1 MNNFNLS
8 ITTNQYAKDR
18 EEFIIEGLPAL
29 GPGERYVLTYD
40 ARPDQGEGIR
50 KVSNTA
56 TASGNGIRASATFT
70 HRISGILMEKSGYE
84 SNGYIFWTIG
94 INTDGHG
101 DVSGFQLTDTITID
115 GEEYELPEDTTVWLT
130 EDNLGREQIQL
141 PYTFPEGSTKT
152 YRVTYS
158 IPVPPG
164 EPGEKVSITTRAAW
178 SCPRP
183 AAWAPPSS
191 TSSAACWW
199 WARPCCSSPRSA

>member
-8 ITTNQYAKDR
+8 ITTNQYANDR

-141 PYTFPEGSTKT
+141 PY
-152 YRVTYS
+152 V
-158 IPVPPG
+158 
-164 EPGEKVSITTRAAW
+164 
-178 SCPRP
+178 
-183 AAWAPPSS
+183 
-191 TSSAACWW
+191 
-199 WARPCCSSPRSA
+199 